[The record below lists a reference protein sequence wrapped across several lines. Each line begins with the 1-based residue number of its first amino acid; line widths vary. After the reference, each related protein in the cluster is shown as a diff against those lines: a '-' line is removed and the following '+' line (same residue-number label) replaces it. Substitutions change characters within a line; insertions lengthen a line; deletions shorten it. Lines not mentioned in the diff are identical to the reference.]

1 MLLQSLKCSR
11 LTKSPQVYW
20 TFRNFTTIR
29 QNYPTKLLQNGFPK
43 TQQQLLQPKSH
54 QVSLWLLRRL
64 KSVEAAEKVKAPKVK
79 IKRSDVA
86 RLMGLAKSEKLVLA
100 AAIGCLVIS
109 STITMSV
116 PFVLGKILDIIF
128 DKDSEKAGKA
138 LDRLKH
144 FSLILCGVF
153 LIGGLANFGRI
164 YFFNSASLRI
174 VRDLRSKLYRRMLN
188 QEVGWFDKKGT
199 GELVN
204 RLATDTYLVGNSLS
218 QNLSDGLRS
227 TVMVLAGTS
236 MMIYTSPQLALI
248 STCVVPCVAGIAI
261 VYGRYVRK
269 ITRSL
274 LDKLADISKAA
285 EERLGNVKTVKT
297 FSRENEECKTY
308 DNLLGEA
315 LQLGYKETLA
325 RAMFFGTTGMSG
337 NIIIISVL
345 YYGGNL
351 VIQDALSIGA
361 LTSFILYAGYSAISL
376 NGLSNFYTELNKG
389 VGSAQRIWEILDRKC
404 LIPTNVGIMPET
416 KPRGDVIFDGVNFSF
431 PARPDS
437 IVLNDFNL
445 VLRHGE
451 TTALVGRSGSGKST
465 IASLLLRLY
474 DPVKGRV
481 LLDNLDL
488 RELSPVW
495 LRQHIGAVSQEPVLF
510 SGTIRE
516 NILYGINPGETIKES
531 EFEEIVRKAH
541 VDEFTEQLPNG
552 LDTLVGQRG
561 MMLSGGQKQR
571 VAIARALI
579 KNPTILILDEATSAL
594 DSVSEE
600 LVQNALEELAK
611 GRTCLTIAHRL
622 STIRNADTIAVLE
635 NGQVA
640 EQGTYDDLITQDS
653 GTFKELVKKQAFLMN
668 T

>member
-1 MLLQSLKCSR
+1 MLLQALGKCTR
-11 LTKSPQVYW
+11 LTKP
-20 TFRNFTTIR
+20 TIR
-29 QNYPTKLLQNGFPK
+29 YAKVQWKNYTISHNIKGGLNVTTRCMHPKHNG
-43 TQQQLLQPKSH
+43 LN
-54 QVSLWLLRRL
+54 LWLVRL
-64 KSVEAAEKVKAPKVK
+64 KSGESSVAKGRNPPKVK
-79 IKRSDVA
+79 LKKRDVT
-86 RLMGLAKSEKLVLA
+86 RLIGLAKSEKLVLT
-100 AAIGCLVIS
+100 AAIGCLIIS

-128 DKDSEKAGKA
+128 DKDGDKAKQA
-138 LDRLKH
+138 LDKLKH

-164 YFFNSASLRI
+164 YLFNSASLRI
-174 VRDLRSKLYRRMLN
+174 VRDLRSKLYRSMLN

-227 TVMVLAGTS
+227 TVMVLAGTT

-269 ITRSL
+269 ITRAL
-274 LDKLADISKAA
+274 LDKLADISKSA

-297 FSRENEECKTY
+297 FSKEEMECKTY

-315 LQLGYKETLA
+315 LTLGYKETMA
-325 RAMFFGTTGMSG
+325 RALFFGATGMSG

-404 LIPTNVGIMPET
+404 LIPLNLGVVPET
-416 KPRGDVIFDGVNFSF
+416 KPHGEVIFDGVHFNF
-431 PARPDS
+431 PARPEAT
-437 IVLNDFNL
+437 VLNSFNL

-451 TTALVGRSGSGKST
+451 TAALVGRSGSGKST

-474 DPVKGRV
+474 DPLQGRV
-481 LLDNLDL
+481 LLDGVDL
-488 RELSPVW
+488 RELNPVW
-495 LRQHIGAVSQEPVLF
+495 LRKHIGAVSQEPVLF
-510 SGTIRE
+510 SGSIRD
-516 NILYGINPGETIKES
+516 NILYGLNPGVSINDS
-531 EFEEIVRKAH
+531 QFDEIVRKAH
-541 VDEFTEQLPNG
+541 VNEFTDHLPYG

-600 LVQNALEELAK
+600 LVQNALEQLAK

-622 STIRNADTIAVLE
+622 STIRNANTIAVLD
-635 NGQVA
+635 NGQIA
-640 EQGTYDDLITQDS
+640 EQGTYDQLISQDT
-653 GTFKELVKKQAFLMN
+653 GAFKELVKKQAFLMN